1 MTTIPEDVIERA
13 AEALLIETGRKF
25 VTAEE
30 KMRAWYCAKAVLRSV
45 GYLARLKEIKRLKEE
60 VERLRAEL
68 DAKEPTPEVVAWVDS
83 FERNPALP
91 MGDELWARKV
101 TGPDACSKCKGTGF
115 YLGPRMVWK
124 QTCHHCNGTG
134 RAVTETTDG

>member
-13 AEALLIETGRKF
+13 AKAICWYLHPPFIRSYRMYCHPAHRAL
-25 VTAEE
+25 TA
-30 KMRAWYCAKAVLRSV
+30 V
-45 GYLARLKEIKRLKEE
+45 GYPALINENRRLKEE

-101 TGPDACSKCKGTGF
+101 TGPDACSKCEGTGF
-115 YLGPRMVWK
+115 YLGTRMMWR

-134 RAVTETTDG
+134 RAAKETQ